1 MQSSVCMSKQEMILA
16 PASDGCSQGDIKQGF
31 REAMSR
37 LGAAVHVITTKGETG
52 ITTKGETGICG
63 FTASSVCSVT
73 DEPPTV
79 LVCLRRSS
87 SVHQMFKD
95 NGIFCINTLA
105 AGQEEISNMFAGFTG
120 VPMADRFG
128 PGEWLELATGAPAM
142 ADALI
147 SIDCKIAS
155 IAEVGTHSVM
165 FGEVQALR
173 FGEENKA
180 LMYMRR
186 SYHKL

>member
-1 MQSSVCMSKQEMILA
+1 MD
-16 PASDGCSQGDIKQGF
+16 PDDIQRGF

-37 LGAAVHVITTKGETG
+37 LGAAVHVITTNGESG
-52 ITTKGETGICG
+52 RCG

-79 LVCLRRSS
+79 LVCLNRSS

-105 AGQEEISNMFAGFTG
+105 AGHEEISNMFAGFTG
-120 VPMADRFG
+120 VEMADRFNT
-128 PGEWLELATGAPAM
+128 GEWFELATGSPAM
-142 ADALI
+142 SDALV
-147 SIDCKIAS
+147 SIDCRISS

-165 FGEVQALR
+165 FGAVEGIH
-173 FGEENKA
+173 FGDDNEA
-180 LMYMRR
+180 LMYLRR

>member
-1 MQSSVCMSKQEMILA
+1 MSEQKAKLKIK
-16 PASDGCSQGDIKQGF
+16 PDKGDLDEIQIGF

-37 LGAAVHVITTKGETG
+37 LGAAVHVITTNGTDG
-52 ITTKGETGICG
+52 RCG

-79 LVCLRRSS
+79 LVCLNRSS

-105 AGQEEISNMFAGFTG
+105 AGHEHISNMFAGFTG
-120 VPMADRFG
+120 VAMADRFNA
-128 PGEWLELATGAPAM
+128 GEWFTLATGAPAM
-142 ADALI
+142 ADALV
-147 SIDCKIAS
+147 SIDCRISS

-165 FGEVQALR
+165 FGEVQAIH
-173 FGEENKA
+173 FGEDSEA
-180 LMYMRR
+180 LMYLRR
-186 SYHKL
+186 SYHRL

>member
-1 MQSSVCMSKQEMILA
+1 MTELE
-16 PASDGCSQGDIKQGF
+16 DIRLGF

-37 LGAAVHVITTKGETG
+37 LGAAVHVITTKGATG
-52 ITTKGETGICG
+52 RCG

-79 LVCLRRSS
+79 LVCLNRSS

-105 AGQEEISNMFAGFTG
+105 AADEEISNMFAGFTG
-120 VPMADRFG
+120 VEMADRFTSRD
-128 PGEWLELATGAPAM
+128 WMELATGSPAM
-142 ADALI
+142 RDALV
-147 SIDCKIAS
+147 SIDCKISS

-165 FGEVQALR
+165 FGAVQAIH
-173 FGEENKA
+173 FGEDGEA
-180 LMYMRR
+180 LMYLRR